1 MRILGASILS
11 VLTAVSAQAKP
22 VVPPQE
28 AERPPQFV
36 LLAFDGSRN
45 IRFWKE
51 SRAFARKTGV
61 RFTYFISG
69 VYFLANKDRKL
80 YREPRRGPGRSAIG
94 FGGKP
99 ADIGERVEQV
109 ALAIAEGHE
118 IASHAN
124 GHFNGSGYSKAQW
137 TSELGQFED
146 IMVKSWSR
154 YSSHKEPKWWRKHFK
169 TEMKGHRAPLLG
181 LGSGLFKALKAKGYG
196 YDTSRVA
203 RPGYWPKQIGG
214 VWNFPLAYVRIAGTR
229 RHTLSMDYNFYVA
242 DSGARRGS
250 KKRFGHFE
258 ERMFKT
264 YMDYFQHNYAGSGN
278 RAPVDIGHHFSGWNG
293 ATYWRAM
300 KRFAKAVCGKPE
312 VICGTYGELQTFLEE
327 NQHNLDTYRKGKF
340 KKSPKRSKLYL
351 AYAKPPK
358 PPYTYTKPKEVLVAK
373 APSTPK
379 PKPKKVRVA
388 SVVTTATSAPQPAV
402 VVKRK
407 SRKNRRAVYDAG
419 ILRPDLAA
427 MTQAERTAYWTRV
440 WYAKKGKTPPKA
452 VVTAYRLA
460 VKGQTE
466 DTEVN

>member
-1 MRILGASILS
+1 MRIFAASF
-11 VLTAVSAQAKP
+11 LTLLTISSAQAKP
-22 VVPPQE
+22 ELPPQK

-45 IRFWKE
+45 IECWKE

-99 ADIGERVEQV
+99 ADIAERTEQV
-109 ALAIAEGHE
+109 ALAISEGHE

-137 TSELGQFED
+137 TSELDQFED

-154 YSSHKEPKWWRKHFK
+154 YSSQKEPKWWRQHFK
-169 TEMKGHRAPLLG
+169 TAMKGHRAPLLG

-214 VWNFPLAYVRIAGTR
+214 VWNFPLAYVRIAGSR

-250 KKRFGHFE
+250 AKRFGHFE
-258 ERMFKT
+258 ERMFQT
-264 YMDYFQHNYAGSGN
+264 YMAYFKHNYSGSGN

-300 KRFAKAVCGKPE
+300 KRFAQAVCGKPE
-312 VICGTYGELQTFLEE
+312 VICGTYGELQKFLEE

-340 KKSPKRSKLYL
+340 KRTPKRSNLYL

-358 PPYTYTKPKEVLVAK
+358 PLHTYTKPKKVLLAK
-373 APSTPK
+373 APSAPK
-379 PKPKKVRVA
+379 PRAKTLLVAKVVQ
-388 SVVTTATSAPQPAV
+388 TAEPAAQPAV

-407 SRKNRRAVYDAG
+407 RVKNRRVVYDAG

-427 MTQAERTAYWTRV
+427 MTKSERTAYWTRV
-440 WYAKKGKTPPKA
+440 WYAKKGKKPPKA
-452 VVTAYRLA
+452 VLTAYLLA
-460 VKGQTE
+460 VKGQSDATK
-466 DTEVN
+466 VN